1 MDDVTKKYELQ
12 LVLQDAAKYRMI
24 RQIIDDDHR
33 IRFPERRFENAGLV
47 PEQKLKSA
55 R

>member
-1 MDDVTKKYELQ
+1 MDDPTKRYEFQ

-33 IRFPERRFENAGLV
+33 IRFPERRFENAGLS
-47 PEQKLKSA
+47 PDGASDET
-55 R
+55 